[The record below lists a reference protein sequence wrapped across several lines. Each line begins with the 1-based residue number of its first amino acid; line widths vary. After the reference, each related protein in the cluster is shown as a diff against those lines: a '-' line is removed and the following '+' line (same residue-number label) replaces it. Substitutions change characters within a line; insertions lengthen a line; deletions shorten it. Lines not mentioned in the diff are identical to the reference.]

1 MKRLTAEIDVEVTI
15 RVWNAK
21 DRSKP
26 TKWRRTV
33 PERAPHRAVSYREG
47 PQNEPKM
54 AQNIRGRAHIGC
66 LKGATLAKARVMII
80 GRLGARYPGRIGPR
94 RTPKCV
100 VW

>member
-21 DRSKP
+21 DCSKP

-54 AQNIRGRAHIGC
+54 AQNIRGRAPIGC
-66 LKGATLAKARVMII
+66 LKGATLATAHVTII
-80 GRLGARYPGRIGPR
+80 
-94 RTPKCV
+94 
-100 VW
+100 

>member
-1 MKRLTAEIDVEVTI
+1 MKRLISESEGEVTR

-21 DRSKP
+21 DLSKP
-26 TKWRRTV
+26 TKWRRKV
-33 PERAPHRAVSYREG
+33 PERAPHRAISYREG

-54 AQNIRGRAHIGC
+54 HSNLNERVPLAY
-66 LKGATLAKARVMII
+66 LKATTLASAHALTIERPGAQGG
-80 GRLGARYPGRIGPR
+80 GRLGSR

>member
-1 MKRLTAEIDVEVTI
+1 MKRLTSEIDVEVTI

-26 TKWRRTV
+26 TKWRQTV

-54 AQNIRGRAHIGC
+54 RRKRLKTFMKRVLLGC
-66 LKGATLAKARVMII
+66 LEADTLATAHVTII
-80 GRLGARYPGRIGPR
+80 
-94 RTPKCV
+94 
-100 VW
+100 

>member
-1 MKRLTAEIDVEVTI
+1 MKLLTAEIDVEVTI

-21 DRSKP
+21 YRSKP

-54 AQNIRGRAHIGC
+54 RSNLHERVPLGY
-66 LKGATLAKARVMII
+66 LKATPLAKAHVLTIGRPGARWR
-80 GRLGARYPGRIGPR
+80 GRLGSR
-94 RTPKCV
+94 RTPKCLV
-100 VW
+100 R

>member
-1 MKRLTAEIDVEVTI
+1 MKRLTSEIDVEVTI

-21 DRSKP
+21 DCSKP

-33 PERAPHRAVSYREG
+33 PERAPHSAVSYREG

-54 AQNIRGRAHIGC
+54 RSNLHERVPLGY
-66 LKGATLAKARVMII
+66 LKATPLAKAHALTIGRPGARGR
-80 GRLGARYPGRIGPR
+80 GRLGSR

>member
-1 MKRLTAEIDVEVTI
+1 MKRLTSEIDVEATI

-54 AQNIRGRAHIGC
+54 RSNFNERVPLGY
-66 LKGATLAKARVMII
+66 LKATPLAKAHALTIGRPGARGR
-80 GRLGARYPGRIGPR
+80 GRLGSRP
-94 RTPKCV
+94 TPKCV

>member
-1 MKRLTAEIDVEVTI
+1 MKRLTVEIDVEVTI

-54 AQNIRGRAHIGC
+54 RSNLHERVHLGY
-66 LKGATLAKARVMII
+66 LKATTLAKSHVLTIGRPGAQGR
-80 GRLGARYPGRIGPR
+80 GRLGSR

>member
-1 MKRLTAEIDVEVTI
+1 MKRLTAEIEVEVTI
-15 RVWNAK
+15 RVWNAR

-26 TKWRRTV
+26 TKWRRKV
-33 PERAPHRAVSYREG
+33 PERAPHRAISYREG

-54 AQNIRGRAHIGC
+54 RSNLNERVHLAY
-66 LKGATLAKARVMII
+66 LKATTLATAHALTIGRPGAQGG
-80 GRLGARYPGRIGPR
+80 GRLGSR

>member
-1 MKRLTAEIDVEVTI
+1 MKRLTAEIEGEVMI

-33 PERAPHRAVSYREG
+33 PERAPPDRWAVSYREG

-54 AQNIRGRAHIGC
+54 RYNLHERVLLGC
-66 LKGATLAKARVMII
+66 LKADTLAMAHVLIM
-80 GRLGARYPGRIGPR
+80 GRLGA
-94 RTPKCV
+94 
-100 VW
+100 